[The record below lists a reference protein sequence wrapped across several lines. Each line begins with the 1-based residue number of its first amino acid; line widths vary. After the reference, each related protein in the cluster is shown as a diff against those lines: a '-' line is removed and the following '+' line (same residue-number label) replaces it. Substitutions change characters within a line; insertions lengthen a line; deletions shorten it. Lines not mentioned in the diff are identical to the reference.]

1 MITPRNAHAIAKC
14 QGRVYVLGGFSGK
27 ERLKSVERYS
37 EITNTWTSMAPM
49 KHRRHYL
56 AACALEPCI
65 YVFGGFFG
73 GSDAEINE
81 SIE

>member
-1 MITPRNAHAIAKC
+1 
-14 QGRVYVLGGFSGK
+14 
-27 ERLKSVERYS
+27 
-37 EITNTWTSMAPM
+37 MAPM

-56 AACALEPCI
+56 AACSLKNFI

-81 SIE
+81 SIERYSPEEDLWQLLTV